1 MQTKGNI
8 AIYTK
13 PFVFEEIIFPTLG
26 FKLENLSRTLKRFE
40 GVCTTNL
47 LDFSELGTFGL
58 ANWQRDKVVKTLKK
72 VQSERVQQ
80 STFGQREDIGLC
92 KTF

>member
-1 MQTKGNI
+1 M
-8 AIYTK
+8 
-13 PFVFEEIIFPTLG
+13 
-26 FKLENLSRTLKRFE
+26 
-40 GVCTTNL
+40 
-47 LDFSELGTFGL
+47 DFSELGTFGL